1 MEGLSMVIPAPD
13 KILFIRLKAIGDVVL
28 CTPLIR
34 ALRAAYPKA
43 QIDFLADSTPAV
55 LLQNNPRLTKVLAA
69 PAKGAP
75 LSAQWKFI
83 KQLRQTHYDLVF
95 DLFGN
100 PRSAWMALL
109 SGAPARAGYAYRG
122 RKWAYTHPVPLNRVR
137 KYQVEVNLDV
147 LRYLGIPDAGIDTEI
162 FLTDEE
168 KKEGKRLLRSLGLDE
183 AKNARIGLN
192 PTGTW
197 SAKRWPAALWRELIL
212 KTQQQLG
219 VKPLLLTGPGDEA
232 LLSEIIQGLEDKVI
246 VAPATHLRQ
255 LGGILSGLDL
265 LVGNDGAP
273 QHMAQA
279 LGVKSLTLF
288 GPTWGISWNKPG
300 DPRHRFL
307 QDAPDCGPCDKTLC
321 PNPQQAPAGSN
332 GYQECLT
339 RITPSKVL
347 NQMKELLIP

>member
-1 MEGLSMVIPAPD
+1 MLSTAPE

-43 QIDFLADSTPAV
+43 QIDFLADPIPAQ
-55 LLQNNPRLTKVLAA
+55 LLQNNPRLTRVLTA
-69 PAKGAP
+69 PAKGVS
-75 LSAQWKFI
+75 LFAQWEFI
-83 KQLRQTHYDLVF
+83 KQLRQTRYDLVF

-100 PRSAWMALL
+100 PRSAWIALL
-109 SGAPARAGYAYRG
+109 SGAPTRAGYAYRG
-122 RKWAYTHPVPLNRVR
+122 RKWAYTHPVPMNRIR

-147 LRYLGIPDAGIDTEI
+147 IRHLGIPGAGIDTEI
-162 FLTDEE
+162 FLTDGER
-168 KKEGKRLLRSLGLDE
+168 KAAKNLLRT
-183 AKNARIGLN
+183 IGLGDAKKTKIGFN

-197 SAKRWPAALWRELIL
+197 SAKRWPAVLWRELIL
-212 KTQQQLG
+212 KTWRQLE
-219 VKPLLLTGPGDEA
+219 VKPLLLTGPGDES
-232 LLSEIIQGLEDKVI
+232 LLAEIIQGLEDKVI
-246 VAPATHLRQ
+246 PAPATGLRQ
-255 LGGILSGLDL
+255 LAGIISSLDL

-307 QDAPDCGPCDKTLC
+307 QDAPECGPCDKTIC
-321 PNPQQAPAGSN
+321 PNPREPLSGAN

-339 RITPSKVL
+339 RINPSKVL
-347 NQMKELLIP
+347 NQIKELLIAQKT

>member
-1 MEGLSMVIPAPD
+1 MTMLSFTPG

-34 ALRAAYPKA
+34 ALRAAYPGA
-43 QIDFLADSTPAV
+43 RIDFLADAAPAK
-55 LLQNNPRLTKVLAA
+55 LLQNNPRLTRILTA
-69 PAKGAP
+69 PAKGSSP
-75 LSAQWKFI
+75 WGQWGFI
-83 KQLRQTHYDLVF
+83 RQLRQTHYDLVF

-122 RKWAYTHPVPLNRVR
+122 RKWAYTHPVPMNQVR

-147 LRYLGIPDAGIDTEI
+147 LRHLGIPDAGIDTEI
-162 FLTDEE
+162 FLTEDE
-168 KKEGKRLLRSLGLDE
+168 KKQGKDVLQSLGMATKKE
-183 AKNARIGLN
+183 ARLGFN

-197 SAKRWPAALWRELIL
+197 SAKRWPVVLWRELIL
-212 KTQQQLG
+212 RTGQELG
-219 VKPLLLTGPGDEA
+219 VKPLLLTGPGDES
-232 LLSEIIQGLEDKVI
+232 LLSEIIQGLEEKVI
-246 VAPATHLRQ
+246 MAPATNLRQ
-255 LGGILSGLDL
+255 LAGILSALDL

-300 DPRHRFL
+300 DSRHRFL

-321 PNPQQAPAGSN
+321 PNPREPLMGAN

-347 NQMKELLIP
+347 SQIKELLNP